1 VLDWRF
7 FRLLP
12 FQILLL
18 LWAQVRNLR
27 QIFSLGE
34 FYMKWSN
41 FFIPTLRE
49 DPADAEVVSHRLLV
63 RAGYIRQLTAGVY
76 SLLPLAQRVRLK
88 VVNIIREE
96 MNRIG
101 AQEFLLPAIHP
112 AEVWKESGRWEVMGD
127 NMFRLKDRKGAEMAL
142 GMTHEEIFTT
152 IARDSFRSYRQLPQ
166 VWYQIQT
173 KFRDEARPKSGLLRV
188 REFTMKDAYSFD
200 VDSAGLDKAFDDQY
214 NAYCTIFKR
223 CGLKFSPVEASS
235 GAMGGSK
242 STEFMVR
249 TNAGEDL
256 IVVCDACD
264 YSANVEKAT
273 SKLET
278 SNDEGGLDAPEKFPT
293 PGVRT
298 IDDLVNF
305 DGGAAAD
312 RQIKTLVYSLDGKL
326 ALVLMRGDHELNE
339 TKLIDATGALE
350 VRPAQAE
357 EIREALGASA
367 GSLGAV
373 GVTGATH
380 KLITQ
385 IVADEALQGRKN
397 MTTGANL
404 DDHHLRGVD
413 IERDIKVNK
422 WASLRTVKAGEQ
434 CVNCGSALDVFKA
447 VEIGHIFK
455 LGTKY
460 SLSMG
465 ANIET
470 ADHQHVPI
478 VMGSYG
484 IGVERVMVS
493 AVELFNDAAG
503 IVWHPAIAPFEVII
517 TPVNVKDA
525 DLVAA
530 AEKLYTELQTAG
542 VDALLDDRDERAG
555 VKFNDADLIGVPFR
569 VTVGKKVKEGK
580 IELMTRATRTAEDVA
595 LDEVIATIKAKIAE
609 ATAVV

>member
-1 VLDWRF
+1 MR
-7 FRLLP
+7 
-12 FQILLL
+12 
-18 LWAQVRNLR
+18 
-27 QIFSLGE
+27 
-34 FYMKWSN
+34 WSN

-112 AEVWKESGRWEVMGD
+112 AEIWKESGRWEVMGD
-127 NMFRLKDRKGAEMAL
+127 NMFRLKDRKGVEMGL
-142 GMTHEEIFTT
+142 GMTHEEVFTS
-152 IARDSFRSYRQLPQ
+152 IARHTLRSYRQLPQ

-200 VDSAGLDKAFDDQY
+200 VDFTGLDQAFDDQY
-214 NAYCTIFKR
+214 NAYCAIFKR
-223 CGLKFSPVEASS
+223 CGLKFNPVEASS

-249 TNAGEDL
+249 TEAGEDL
-256 IVVCDACD
+256 IVVCESCG

-273 SKLET
+273 SKLNVVEENET
-278 SNDEGGLDAPEKFPT
+278 AASEAEEFPT

-298 IDDLVNF
+298 IEDLVTF
-305 DGGAAAD
+305 AGGAAAD
-312 RQIKTLVYSLDGKL
+312 RQIKTLVYLLDEKL

-339 TKLIDATGALE
+339 TKLADATGA
-350 VRPAQAE
+350 VHIRPALAE
-357 EIREALGASA
+357 EIRDALGASA

-373 GVTGATH
+373 GVSNVTH
-380 KLITQ
+380 RKITR
-385 IVADEALQGRKN
+385 IIADEALQGRKN
-397 MTTGANL
+397 MTTGANK

-413 IERDIKVNK
+413 VERDIRVDK
-422 WASLRTVKAGEQ
+422 WVSLRTVKAGEL
-434 CVNCGSALDVFKA
+434 CVSCGAPLDVFKA

-460 SLSMG
+460 SASMG
-465 ANIET
+465 AEVLT
-470 ADHQHVPI
+470 ADGTSVPI

-493 AVELFNDAAG
+493 AVELFNDEAG
-503 IVWHPAIAPFEVII
+503 IIWPVAIAPFAAII

-525 DLVAA
+525 DLMSA
-530 AEKLYTELQTAG
+530 AEKIYTELQAAG
-542 VDALLDDRDERAG
+542 VEVLLDDRDERAG
-555 VKFNDADLIGVPFR
+555 VKFNDAELIGVPFR
-569 VTVGKKVKEGK
+569 LTVGKKIKEGK
-580 IELMTRATRTAEDVA
+580 VELMTRSSRQSEDVA
-595 LDEVIATIKAKIAE
+595 LGEVVATLKAKVE
-609 ATAVV
+609 AAR